1 MNTTSNKIVFASSI
15 PEEAWTV
22 KDIIGEQFTFDL
34 IFDICDALKLDDD
47 GDIFWAVKREVLASR
62 YIEGLNNNI

>member
-1 MNTTSNKIVFASSI
+1 M
-15 PEEAWTV
+15 PDEAWKI

-47 GDIFWAVKREVLASR
+47 GDIFWAVKREVHSKSIKNHNGSR
-62 YIEGLNNNI
+62 K